1 MAGFDQSHE
10 GLENLI
16 LRDQYFLTC
25 DKALQI
31 FLKEKGKLSL
41 KDMPKLLMII
51 TRLTVMQLITMI
63 TDTKGVH
70 TRQNKQRASQSMG
83 QIMYPQRSDTVKIV
97 T

>member
-41 KDMPKLLMII
+41 KDMAKAAN
-51 TRLTVMQLITMI
+51 
-63 TDTKGVH
+63 DYYEAH
-70 TRQNKQRASQSMG
+70 S
-83 QIMYPQRSDTVKIV
+83 YPADNHDP
-97 T
+97 